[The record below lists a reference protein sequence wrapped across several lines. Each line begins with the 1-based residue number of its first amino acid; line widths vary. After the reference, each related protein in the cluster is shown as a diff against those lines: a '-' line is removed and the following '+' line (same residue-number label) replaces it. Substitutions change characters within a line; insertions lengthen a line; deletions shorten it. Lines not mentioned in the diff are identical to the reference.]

1 MQQDQSEFSKA
12 FNGEE
17 APMTPA
23 PADQGVT
30 EDNKNISDAP
40 AESAPEG
47 STEAPAAAV
56 VIDIPEAASEFD
68 TAAPAEEAVAAE
80 AAAEGEPVAEEQAE
94 MASPEGD
101 VDDGEEAMS
110 PEDIQRQKSWEGR
123 LKKRE
128 EELAAREAELGSQPA
143 AEEVGDEE
151 INAIKAKLAEDF
163 GDDFVN
169 MIAKI
174 ASHSA
179 KSAPAAVDH
188 GEIGTVKQVIN
199 QAIQDVQEAFQA
211 MHFGQIADA
220 HDDFQEIFQSEQFN
234 QWVGTLPEEQQQAA
248 MEVVQGGRAGQVV
261 KLLNKYK
268 DSLQQE
274 SQMSEDED
282 AAMGV
287 SSSSPVS
294 LPTRAPA
301 SSNDEYKQAWD
312 AM

>member
-1 MQQDQSEFSKA
+1 MQSEFSKA
-12 FNGEE
+12 FNGEDE
-17 APMTPA
+17 TMLPA
-23 PADQGVT
+23 AADEGVT
-30 EDNKNISDAP
+30 EDNKNDAP

-101 VDDGEEAMS
+101 VDDEAQS

-128 EELAAREAELGSQPA
+128 EELAMREAELGNQPA
-143 AEEVGDEE
+143 ADDTSDEEV
-151 INAIKAKLAEDF
+151 NAIKAKLAEDF
-163 GDDFVN
+163 GDEFVQ

-179 KSAPAAVDH
+179 KAAPVVGDN
-188 GEIGTVKQVIN
+188 GEIGTVKQVIA
-199 QAIQDVQEAFQA
+199 QAINDVQEAFQA

-301 SSNDEYKQAWD
+301 SGNDEYKQAWD

>member
-1 MQQDQSEFSKA
+1 MQQDQSEFSRA

-17 APMTPA
+17 ESPMTPA
-23 PADQGVT
+23 AADQSVT

-40 AESAPEG
+40 DESAAEG

-56 VIDIPEAASEFD
+56 VIDIPEAAAEFD
-68 TAAPAEEAVAAE
+68 KPADVAQE

-101 VDDGEEAMS
+101 VDDGEETLS

-128 EELAAREAELGSQPA
+128 EELAAREAELGNKPA
-143 AEEVGDEE
+143 AEEVGDAE
-151 INAIKAKLAEDF
+151 ISEIQSKLAEDF
-163 GDDFVN
+163 GDEFVQ
-169 MIAKI
+169 MITKLAAYS
-174 ASHSA
+174 ASKA
-179 KSAPAAVDH
+179 APQVVDN
-188 GEIGTVKQVIN
+188 GEIGSVKEVIN

-220 HDDFQEIFQSEQFN
+220 HADFQEIFQSEQFN
-234 QWVGTLPEEQQQAA
+234 QWLSTLPEEQQQAA
-248 MEVVQGGRAGQVV
+248 AEVVRGGRAGQVV
-261 KLLNKYK
+261 KLLNQYK
-268 DSLQQE
+268 DSLQQD
-274 SQMSEDED
+274 SQMSDAED

-287 SSSSPVS
+287 SSSSPIS
-294 LPTRAPA
+294 LPTRAQA
-301 SSNDEYKQAWD
+301 SGDDEYKSAWD